1 LVFCPFEDGAK
12 GLVENCLHNYLRIC
26 LAVIVEHDIF
36 ETDASG
42 PVVLLQAVS
51 LCCQIGNNF
60 VFSGYLLL
68 KGDVFGIRILQEL
81 FQGCPF
87 CWEGLESIEIL
98 NNDLQLQV
106 GVRNVSDCCGG
117 VSYGSRFEVAVPC

>member
-12 GLVENCLHNYLRIC
+12 GLVENRLHNYLRIC

-68 KGDVFGIRILQEL
+68 KGDVFG
-81 FQGCPF
+81 
-87 CWEGLESIEIL
+87 LESCRSYSRAAPFAGR
-98 NNDLQLQV
+98 DLRAL
-106 GVRNVSDCCGG
+106 
-117 VSYGSRFEVAVPC
+117 RF